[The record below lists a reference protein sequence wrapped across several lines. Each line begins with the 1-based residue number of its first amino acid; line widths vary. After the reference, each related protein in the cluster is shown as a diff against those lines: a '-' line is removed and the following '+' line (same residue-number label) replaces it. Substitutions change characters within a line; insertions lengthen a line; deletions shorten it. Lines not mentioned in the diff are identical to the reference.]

1 MHIILCQKSRHA
13 EIFWEDVKKKMF
25 PKNRFDLTAQNH
37 LLGFQKELLILSNCS
52 LGRLPKNR
60 FNASVLKPL
69 GPKHAGRQF
78 RQK

>member
-1 MHIILCQKSRHA
+1 MFTSNVLQLRDFHARKVFFVNKSRHA

-37 LLGFQKELLILSNCS
+37 LLGFHKELLILSNCT

-60 FNASVLKPL
+60 FNAFVL
-69 GPKHAGRQF
+69 
-78 RQK
+78 